1 MLYHIIYNDKV
12 IAGTVHFPKP
22 QVNHLKAWMILYYS
36 EAKLEKTLDIVRK
49 TMQKVLLTKNSKKLE
64 KMLDISGVF
73 WYSNKAV

>member
-1 MLYHIIYNDKV
+1 M
-12 IAGTVHFPKP
+12 
-22 QVNHLKAWMILYYS
+22 MLYYS
-36 EAKLEKTLDIVRK
+36 KAKLEKTLDIVRK